1 MIQIKTVDEVSA
13 KYFDI
18 KVNDRLKED
27 WELTNIAVLPAGDK
41 VRYVASMTMDT
52 EDTFQG
58 ED

>member
-18 KVNDRLKED
+18 KVNDWLKEG
-27 WELTNIAVLPAGDK
+27 WELTNIGVLPTGDK
-41 VRYVASMTMDT
+41 VRYVASMTMDA

>member
-1 MIQIKTVDEVSA
+1 MIQIKTVDEVYA

-18 KVNDRLKED
+18 NVNDWLKEG

-41 VRYVASMTMDT
+41 VCEVASMTMDA

-58 ED
+58 AD

>member
-18 KVNDRLKED
+18 KVNDWLKES

-41 VRYVASMTMDT
+41 VRYVASMTMDV

>member
-18 KVNDRLKED
+18 KVNDWLKEG

-41 VRYVASMTMDT
+41 VRYVASMTMDV
-52 EDTFQG
+52 EDTFQR